1 MHPGFLVA
9 DALLRGLAGRRVVM
23 ATNISFRN
31 EVDTSSAG
39 RARSKKWERCRVR
52 ARLRR
57 AVIGSQRS
65 DTACE
70 GIPKLET
77 RHHVWKL

>member
-1 MHPGFLVA
+1 MHPGFLAA
-9 DALLRGLAGRRVVM
+9 DALLRGLVGRRMVM
-23 ATNISFRN
+23 ATYISFRN
-31 EVDTSSAG
+31 EVDTMSAG